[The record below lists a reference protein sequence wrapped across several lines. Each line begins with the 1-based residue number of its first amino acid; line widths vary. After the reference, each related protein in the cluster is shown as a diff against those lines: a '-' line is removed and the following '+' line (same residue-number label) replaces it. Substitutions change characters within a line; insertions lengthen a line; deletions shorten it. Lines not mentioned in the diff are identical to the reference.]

1 MGFGFILIVDDN
13 PTNLS
18 VISQALRSE
27 GWQVRIATDGEDAL
41 SKVNVAR
48 TLPELIL
55 LDVQMPGIDGF
66 EVCQRLKA
74 DPDTAEI
81 PIIFMTALADSSS
94 KVKGLSLGA
103 VDYIT
108 KPFEQ
113 AEAIARIR
121 IHLRLCH
128 FTQALEQQVQERTEQ
143 LTEALEALQ
152 RSQLQTIQNEKMS
165 ALGNLVAG
173 VAHEINNPIGCIIG
187 NVAAVQASVTDLFN
201 IIDLYSQRLPEV
213 DGELAEELE
222 IIDLDYLRE
231 DLPKLVRA
239 MKDGGD
245 RIKSI
250 SQSLR
255 TFSRA
260 DSDQPQQFDIHE
272 GIDSTLLILR
282 HRLKANE
289 KRPEIEVV
297 TDYGDIAVVECFP
310 GQLNQV
316 FMNVLA
322 NAIDALDEANRGFS
336 SAEAQAKLNRIYVQ
350 TRVKDGQ
357 VKIAIADNGL
367 GMPQSVQDRIFDHLF
382 TTKAIGKGTGLGLAI
397 AHQIITEKH
406 QGAITV
412 SSKVGKGTEFVIQ
425 MPIQLAFTTS
435 ASSV

>member
-1 MGFGFILIVDDN
+1 MNQGFILIVDDN

-18 VISQALRSE
+18 VISQALRGE

-41 SKVNVAR
+41 SKVNAAQKA
-48 TLPELIL
+48 THNLPTLIL

-66 EVCQRLKA
+66 EVCQQLKA
-74 DPDTAEI
+74 NPATAEI
-81 PIIFMTALADSSS
+81 PVIFMTALADTAS

-121 IHLRLCH
+121 IHLQLCH
-128 FTQALEQQVQERTEQ
+128 FTQTLEQQVQERTQQ

-173 VAHEINNPIGCIIG
+173 VAHEINNPVGCIVG
-187 NVAAVQASVTDLFN
+187 NVAAVQDAINDLFTV
-201 IIDLYSQRLPEV
+201 IELYSEKFPHLDAEM
-213 DGELAEELE
+213 AEE
-222 IIDLDYLRE
+222 IDAIDLDYLRE
-231 DLPKLVRA
+231 DLPKLVKA
-239 MKDGGD
+239 MKDGGQ

-260 DSDQPQQFDIHE
+260 DSDQKQAFDLHE

-289 KRPEIEVV
+289 KRPEIKVV
-297 TDYGDIAVVECFP
+297 ANYGDISALECFP

-316 FMNVLA
+316 FMNILA
-322 NAIDALDEANRGFS
+322 NAIDALDESNQGLSFTEIEANP
-336 SAEAQAKLNRIYVQ
+336 NHITIQ
-350 TRVKDGQ
+350 TSMNDQ
-357 VKIAIADNGL
+357 VVEIAIADNGP
-367 GMPQSVQDRIFDHLF
+367 GIPPAVKDRVFDHLF
-382 TTKAIGKGTGLGLAI
+382 TTKEVGKGTGLGLAI

-406 QGAITV
+406 QGRITV
-412 SSKVGKGTEFVIQ
+412 HSEKGKGTEFIIQ
-425 MPIQLAFTTS
+425 IPHL
-435 ASSV
+435 